1 MPVIDPNISFPY
13 FVSNQVLTAR
23 DLNNMV
29 EYMESQNRLSRIQI
43 LGIGIVAGFQV
54 SVNTDDG
61 NRPVSISVS
70 GGYGVT
76 SKGFLF
82 QFENQEFDYINPNAS
97 VLLGKFLCAGSTT
110 NADGIDIANEP
121 IDGVCEIRVAENVTQ
136 NQGFE
141 EIALLEVEAP
151 LTVHPCFQDKVLI
164 VCQEEETVSRNSCF
178 NDCDEKGEDRRFQ
191 YRWLLVPK

>member
-61 NRPVSISVS
+61 NRP
-70 GGYGVT
+70 
-76 SKGFLF
+76 
-82 QFENQEFDYINPNAS
+82 
-97 VLLGKFLCAGSTT
+97 
-110 NADGIDIANEP
+110 
-121 IDGVCEIRVAENVTQ
+121 
-136 NQGFE
+136 
-141 EIALLEVEAP
+141 
-151 LTVHPCFQDKVLI
+151 
-164 VCQEEETVSRNSCF
+164 
-178 NDCDEKGEDRRFQ
+178 
-191 YRWLLVPK
+191 